1 MQWLSLASRQEELD
15 VALSEIAMA
24 MGELAPHLV
33 LVFASAHHLRDP
45 ARLAGGIQARWPA
58 VVAGCSGGGIIGGG
72 REWEEG
78 PTLVVMAA
86 ELPNVEVRAVHVT
99 TPIGLSKAVGLGS
112 DMQPVFLV
120 LADPASIDAQA
131 LATAMDHRWAG
142 CAKFGGLASGD
153 DRVLFCGAEAH
164 REGAVVVSL
173 AGDVEGETVV
183 AQGCRPLGP
192 IFTVTKA
199 RRNVLVELD
208 GRSALLALE
217 EALTGMAAEERALF
231 RRSPLVGLAAD
242 PEFARPGDFLVRNL
256 VGLDRAMGV
265 IGVGWPVEEGAT
277 IQFHARDAAFAA
289 QELGDLLS
297 RRRGPTP
304 DAALLFSCLGRGHRL
319 FGRPDHD
326 SRILAKHLGPIPIGG
341 FFCAGEIGPVRNRTF
356 VHGYTSAV
364 GLLRGRGWD

>member
-1 MQWLSLASRQEELD
+1 MRWLSLVSREHDLD
-15 VALSEIAMA
+15 AALAEIGEA
-24 MGELAPHLV
+24 MGELTPDLL
-33 LVFASAHHLRDP
+33 LVFASSHHARDA
-45 ARLAGGIQARWPA
+45 ARLAGAVQARWPA
-58 VVAGCSGGGIIGGG
+58 VVAGCSGGGVIGGG

-78 PTLVVMAA
+78 AALVIMAA
-86 ELPNVEVRAVHVT
+86 ELPNVEVRAAHVT
-99 TPIGLSKAVGLGS
+99 TAVGLSKAVGLGP

-120 LADPASIDAQA
+120 LAEPSSIDAQA
-131 LATAMDHRWAG
+131 LATAMDQRWAG

-153 DRVLFCGAEAH
+153 ERVLLCGGAAH
-164 REGAVVVSL
+164 RGGAVVVSL
-173 AGDVEGETVV
+173 AGDVEGDTVV

-192 IFTVTKA
+192 VLTVTRA

-217 EALTGMAAEERALF
+217 EALTAMAAEERALF

-265 IGVGWPVEEGAT
+265 IAVGWPVEEGAT

-289 QELGDLLS
+289 QELGELLA

-304 DAALLFSCLGRGHRL
+304 DVALLFSCLGRGRGL

-326 SRILAKHLGPIPIGG
+326 SRMLTRHLGPIPIGG
-341 FFCAGEIGPVRNRTF
+341 FFCAGEIGPVRSRSF
-356 VHGYTSAV
+356 VHGYTSSV
-364 GLLRGRGWD
+364 GLLRARGWD